1 MGQRSENG
9 HARAEDARRLR
20 SRVGREEQM
29 LGALFNAITESV
41 LLTDGEGTLLTC
53 NETAARR
60 LGRPVE
66 ELLGQK
72 LLNADPD
79 VVPRQV
85 AHERMELIRRV
96 IESGRALRVEDRR
109 NGVVMDHS
117 LYPVFDD
124 QGAVSQVAIFSK
136 DVTQQRETERA
147 LHESERRYTYL
158 LENMGEIVATFDLDG
173 RCTSV
178 NQAVRTLLDYEVGEV
193 VGRRFSELVSPEA
206 VAELEIPYGRV
217 LAGEQ
222 VKGQTVLLHRTGRRV
237 DVEYHVVPVIR
248 DERVVAM
255 QGLTWDITERKSLE
269 RMLRESEERYRAVVE
284 SAGEAISIVDQ
295 AGTFRFM
302 NRTAA
307 QAFGAQPS
315 DLIGKTMWDLF
326 PAEFAD
332 RQAGTVR
339 RVIRTGE
346 AVNTIVLSKTGEQAR
361 WYNTTVA
368 PLRDSQGVVTAG
380 LVIARDIHELRTAQQ
395 ELDAYREK
403 MVRAEQ
409 LASLG
414 TLGAMLAHE
423 LTQPLTVIRLSMQNA
438 LEDLATA
445 GVPARVTEDLRD
457 GLDEVANA
465 TAIVN
470 RIRGFA
476 QRTSEKAVKEVVL
489 SAVAQRVIRLL
500 EESAR
505 RAKVRF
511 DIEQLT
517 DLPSIHTHEKNLEQV
532 FFALVQN
539 AVQAAGGSDECEL
552 TIDGVR
558 RGDRVELRF
567 ADTCGGIAPENLD
580 RIFDPFFT
588 TKPPGEGTGLG
599 LCIVQRI
606 VSQIGGDLHV
616 ESQWRHGTTFTILLP
631 IDRR

>member
-136 DVTQQRETERA
+136 DVTHQRETERA

-217 LAGEQ
+217 LAGEP
-222 VKGQTVLLHRTGRRV
+222 VKGQTVLLHRTGCRV

-500 EESAR
+500 EQSAP

>member
-1 MGQRSENG
+1 
-9 HARAEDARRLR
+9 
-20 SRVGREEQM
+20 M

-96 IESGRALRVEDRR
+96 IESRRALRVEDRR

-136 DVTQQRETERA
+136 DVTHQRETERA

-178 NQAVRTLLDYEVGEV
+178 NQAVRTLLGYEVGEV

-217 LAGEQ
+217 LAGEP

-500 EESAR
+500 EQSAP

-511 DIEQLT
+511 DIEQLA

-532 FFALVQN
+532 FFALAQN

-616 ESQWRHGTTFTILLP
+616 ESQWGHGTTFTILLP